1 MRYLIFKDSV
11 QRNLLIADSQAK
23 YLDFA
28 NFNILSLPGAK
39 VHEVYNFIPRVG
51 RFDIIVLFVGGNDLF
66 QGKSPSKVSLE
77 EVADKISDLAN
88 VLKGKADKVFVLGIP
103 PRHNQ
108 RERTSAVNKL
118 LSNRK
123 EDWAFG
129 GVEKRVYKV
138 THLKEDKVHLNKEST
153 EVLLTLN
160 WTDKVIQEFT
170 SALDVVIVVPGNNQG
185 GRKDIVIRRSNH

>member
-1 MRYLIFKDSV
+1 MRYHIFKDSV
-11 QRNLLIADSQAK
+11 QRILLIADSQAK

-39 VHEVYNFIPRVG
+39 VHDVYNFIPRVS

-66 QGKSPSKVSLE
+66 QGKSPSKVNSE

-123 EDWAFG
+123 EDWAFR

-138 THLKEDKVHLNKEST
+138 THLKEDKVHLNNPSEAF
-153 EVLLTLN
+153 VL
-160 WTDKVIQEFT
+160 F
-170 SALDVVIVVPGNNQG
+170 
-185 GRKDIVIRRSNH
+185 

>member
-1 MRYLIFKDSV
+1 MRYHIFKDSV
-11 QRNLLIADSQAK
+11 QRNLLIADSQTK

-39 VHEVYNFIPRVG
+39 VHDVYRFIPRVS

-66 QGKSPSKVSLE
+66 QGKSPSKVSSE

-88 VLKGKADKVFVLGIP
+88 VLKSKADKVFVLGIP

-118 LSNRK
+118 LSDRK
-123 EDWAFG
+123 EDWTFR
-129 GVEKRVYKV
+129 GVERG
-138 THLKEDKVHLNKEST
+138 ST
-153 EVLLTLN
+153 KSL
-160 WTDKVIQEFT
+160 I
-170 SALDVVIVVPGNNQG
+170 
-185 GRKDIVIRRSNH
+185 